1 LDSNKGLIIDGT
13 WNNFPEDSV
22 AGAPNPDGAS
32 FSNLLIES
40 RRPPEVFIVLKCSE
54 LSSIARMID
63 KKKINE
69 LFKKQMEEREEKKTI
84 KREEDRKAK
93 RAELEEAIKA
103 SPEDEEK
110 TMDDKIAEME
120 EAMKQWEVDRK
131 AEEEDADKNDEEM
144 PNEEAM
150 IEKEL
155 ETLRAQRE
163 QDEEFLNSLVEALK
177 EKGYPVLDQIK
188 TDTSAEY
195 VFVKLV
201 D

>member
-1 LDSNKGLIIDGT
+1 
-13 WNNFPEDSV
+13 
-22 AGAPNPDGAS
+22 
-32 FSNLLIES
+32 
-40 RRPPEVFIVLKCSE
+40 
-54 LSSIARMID
+54 
-63 KKKINE
+63 
-69 LFKKQMEEREEKKTI
+69 
-84 KREEDRKAK
+84 
-93 RAELEEAIKA
+93 
-103 SPEDEEK
+103 
-110 TMDDKIAEME
+110 
-120 EAMKQWEVDRK
+120 
-131 AEEEDADKNDEEM
+131 M